1 MELLMQVVV
10 FFLVL
15 VSIRAG
21 FLFIDSMNIPYF
33 SCSTRRVS

>member
-15 VSIRAG
+15 FSIRAG
-21 FLFIDSMNIPYF
+21 SLFIDSMNILCF
-33 SCSTRRVS
+33 SYSARRIS

>member
-1 MELLMQVVV
+1 MELLMQVAF

-21 FLFIDSMNIPYF
+21 FLFIDSINILCF
-33 SCSTRRVS
+33 SCSARRVR